1 MVVSLRFKETGS
13 VTTYQ
18 PNGRKGVRLG
28 AVSDG
33 GAIAIFHKTGDP
45 IIDLHPGDYGN
56 GVVGAW
62 NRKGKRR
69 TLKPGPWR
77 AGNCVPTDTVL
88 SF

>member
-45 IIDLHPGDYGN
+45 IIDLYPNEYGN
-56 GVVGAW
+56 GVVGAYD
-62 NRKGKRR
+62 RKGEGR
-69 TLKPGPWR
+69 TLQPGP
-77 AGNCVPTDTVL
+77 
-88 SF
+88 

>member
-1 MVVSLRFKETGS
+1 MVVSLRFKETGL

-45 IIDLHPGDYGN
+45 IIDLHPDDYGN

-69 TLKPGPWR
+69 TLKPGP
-77 AGNCVPTDTVL
+77 
-88 SF
+88 

>member
-33 GAIAIFHKTGDP
+33 GAIAVFNKTGDP
-45 IIDLHPGDYGN
+45 IIDLHPG
-56 GVVGAW
+56 
-62 NRKGKRR
+62 RIRQRR
-69 TLKPGPWR
+69 GRRVEPHRHLFIVALGPIKIFK
-77 AGNCVPTDTVL
+77 DEY
-88 SF
+88 S